1 MKISCCKKNLN
12 EQIIILISFAIID
25 KKKRYAMKTYSNLY
39 GNNMALFFFQYEID
53 FFYPYF
59 QEIFFILELN

>member
-1 MKISCCKKNLN
+1 
-12 EQIIILISFAIID
+12 
-25 KKKRYAMKTYSNLY
+25 MKTYSNQY
-39 GNNMALFFFQYEID
+39 GNNMVFFFQYEID

>member
-1 MKISCCKKNLN
+1 MQWKLI
-12 EQIIILISFAIID
+12 QIDTEIKWYYI
-25 KKKRYAMKTYSNLY
+25 
-39 GNNMALFFFQYEID
+39 FFQYEID